1 MDTFY
6 HSTRNGD
13 DSVTSKQAILAG
25 IAPDGGLFVS
35 DGLGAEKIDLALV
48 VGQDYHATARL
59 VLGTLL
65 GDFSEGEVGAC
76 VAGAYADN
84 FDSAAVTPLSPSAMT
99 GCSSFTMGQPAPSR
113 TSPCRC
119 CHASCPSHVR
129 VTDVTS

>member
-65 GDFSEGEVGAC
+65 AT
-76 VAGAYADN
+76 
-84 FDSAAVTPLSPSAMT
+84 SARARWGPASRVHTPT
-99 GCSSFTMGQPAPSR
+99 
-113 TSPCRC
+113 TSTAR
-119 CHASCPSHVR
+119 R
-129 VTDVTS
+129 

>member
-84 FDSAAVTPLSPSAMT
+84 FDSAAVTPLSP
-99 GCSSFTMGQPAPSR
+99 R
-113 TSPCRC
+113 R
-119 CHASCPSHVR
+119 
-129 VTDVTS
+129 